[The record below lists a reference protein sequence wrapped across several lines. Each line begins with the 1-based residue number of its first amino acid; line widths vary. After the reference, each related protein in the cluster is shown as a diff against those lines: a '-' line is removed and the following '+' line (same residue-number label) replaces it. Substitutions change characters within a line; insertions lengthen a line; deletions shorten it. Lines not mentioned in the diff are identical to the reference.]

1 MRTPSIRIAATVS
14 ISVVLALQGC
24 ATTKED
30 VFPKDMKPM
39 SEVYDNHFAK
49 LHMRGIEGARVRLHE
64 ERIPPPVEISERS
77 RPSNATVA
85 QPTGFEG
92 AHPQLVGYTR
102 QAHNEIETLFPTLPN
117 PQLVMYVYPHL
128 GEDGAPVPGYATA
141 FPLYE
146 HVEYALPGEVP

>member
-1 MRTPSIRIAATVS
+1 MQKMLIPIAGAS
-14 ISVVLALQGC
+14 LISLLLALSGC

-39 SEVYDNHFAK
+39 SEVYDQHFAK
-49 LHMRGIEGARVRLHE
+49 LRTRGIEGARLK
-64 ERIPPPVEISERS
+64 ERTAALKATAGGSEL
-77 RPSNATVA
+77 P
-85 QPTGFEG
+85 QG
-92 AHPQLVGYTR
+92 AHPHLAGYTR
-102 QAHNEIETLFPTLPN
+102 EAHNEIEAVFPTLPN

-146 HVEYALPGEVP
+146 RVEYALPGEAP

>member
-1 MRTPSIRIAATVS
+1 MPAPWILIAAVGS
-14 ISVVLALQGC
+14 ISLALSGC

-39 SEVYDNHFAK
+39 SEVYDDHFAK
-49 LHMRGIEGARVRLHE
+49 LRTRGTEGR
-64 ERIPPPVEISERS
+64 RIGLKDEDGAALKETAGGSEL
-77 RPSNATVA
+77 P
-85 QPTGFEG
+85 EG
-92 AHPQLVGYTR
+92 AHPQLSGYTR
-102 QAHNEIETLFPTLPN
+102 EAHTEIEATFPVLPN

-146 HVEYALPGEVP
+146 RVEYGLPGEAP